1 MEKIKIKTEFIKLE
15 QLLKYASLTGTGGEA
30 KYVIEEGMVKV
41 DGEPCFMRGKK
52 IREEN
57 TVEFNGIQIKVKKV

>member
-30 KYVIEEGMVKV
+30 KYVISYELFQIRLC
-41 DGEPCFMRGKK
+41 PCW
-52 IREEN
+52 N
-57 TVEFNGIQIKVKKV
+57 PHN